1 MRSFGYAPFKLN
13 TEVFK
18 MKVKITK
25 NGDIRIPKKLREE
38 KGLTANTEFE
48 IKFKEGD
55 IILVPCKKD
64 TEGFTPLY

>member
-1 MRSFGYAPFKLN
+1 
-13 TEVFK
+13 

-48 IKFKEGD
+48 IKFKEGN
-55 IILVPCKKD
+55 IILVPLKKD

>member
-1 MRSFGYAPFKLN
+1 
-13 TEVFK
+13 

-38 KGLTANTEFE
+38 KELTADTEFE

-55 IILVPCKKD
+55 IILTKCNKD
-64 TEGFTPLY
+64 KTGFVRIY